1 VSQSADWLSTT
12 VSAVR
17 ELMIKRLE
25 AQSLSAEAK
34 REMEMA
40 IEELD
45 VMWEELQG
53 QAVLLLRENARYAEF
68 FEYAPDAYLITDAGG
83 NVREANQAAIELF
96 AAARGD
102 VIGRPLSDY
111 VAEDDRVV
119 FLTRT
124 VTLMLGGAKPLPWK
138 AHIRPAAG
146 AAREIE
152 FSVRAIP
159 LKKSGVGGLCWLLR
173 PAASSAS

>member
-1 VSQSADWLSTT
+1 MNPRHSPEWLVTT

-25 AQSLSAEAK
+25 ADSLDTQAK

-40 IEELD
+40 LEELD

-53 QAVLLLRENARYAEF
+53 QTVLLVRENERYAEF
-68 FEYAPDAYLITDAGG
+68 FQYAPDAYLISDTGG
-83 NVREANQAAIELF
+83 NIREANEAALELLKTP
-96 AAARGD
+96 RD
-102 VIGRPLSDY
+102 EVVGRALAHY
-111 VAEDDRVV
+111 IAAEDRVG

-124 VTLMLGGAKPLPWK
+124 VGLMFEASAKPVEWCASLQPREGGAL
-138 AHIRPAAG
+138 AAQ
-146 AAREIE
+146 

-159 LKKSGVGGLCWLLR
+159 LKKSGVGGLCWLVR
-173 PAASSAS
+173 PAT

>member
-1 VSQSADWLSTT
+1 VTAGSSPEWLLTT

-25 AQSLSAEAK
+25 ADSLNPDAK

-40 IEELD
+40 LAELD

-53 QAVLLLRENARYAEF
+53 QASMLLRENERYAEF
-68 FEYAPDAYLITDAGG
+68 FEYSPDAYVITDVGG
-83 NVREANQAAIELF
+83 NVREANQAALEILGAPRDEIV
-96 AAARGD
+96 AH
-102 VIGRPLSDY
+102 PLSGY
-111 VAEDDRVV
+111 VAENDRVA

-124 VTLMLGGAKPLPWK
+124 VNLMLGGQPLSFQC
-138 AHIRPAAG
+138 HLQPADRAEV
-146 AAREIE
+146 AIE

-159 LKKSGVGGLCWLLR
+159 LKKSGVGGLCWLIR
-173 PAASSAS
+173 PAA